1 MGLLLG
7 DIFYEGCVDSC
18 TCMNEANELPFVAMV
33 LWAGAVRMGSLEEEV
48 KSGSPGRVG
57 EVEWGTSLSRLSCLL
72 FVEPSWALLNL
83 ILFCPHDGL

>member
-1 MGLLLG
+1 MK
-7 DIFYEGCVDSC
+7 GCVDSR
-18 TCMNEANELPFVAMV
+18 TCMNEANELPFVATV

-48 KSGSPGRVG
+48 KSGSPGRVA
-57 EVEWGTSLSRLSCLL
+57 EVEWGTSLARLSCLL